1 MKRRAFSLKM
11 AQQSA
16 ELLLRNEGI
25 TSLPV
30 DPFAIASSRDIV
42 VKAKPNTT
50 EGASGMLLR
59 HGDSFGIMYATHIA
73 SEGFQRFSVSHEL
86 GHYFLDGHVDQV
98 LPKDGTH
105 VSHAGFVTNDPFELE
120 ADHFAA
126 GLLMPNGPFKKEINR
141 HAPGLSAVLATAK
154 IALTSRT
161 STAIRYAETTDEA
174 VAVIVSTGSTIDYCF
189 MSDAMKSLP
198 ELKWLRKGTEL
209 PKGTVTS
216 TLAADRQRVLA
227 GEQVEADADVV
238 DWLGGRTSAAIT
250 EEAIGLGGY
259 GKVLTILHSGRI
271 GADAPDDDESEDREL
286 EERWTPRFHR

>member
-16 ELLLRNEGI
+16 ELLVRNEGI

-30 DPFAIASSRDIV
+30 DPFAIAHSRDIV
-42 VKAKPNTT
+42 VEAKPNTA
-50 EGASGMLLR
+50 EGVSGMLLR
-59 HGDSFGIMYATHIA
+59 HGDAFCIVYATHVA

-105 VSHAGFVTNDPFELE
+105 VSHAGFVTADPFELE

-126 GLLMPNGPFKKEINR
+126 GLLMPSGPFKKEISR
-141 HAPGLSAVLATAK
+141 HAPGLAAVLETAK
-154 IALTSRT
+154 IARTSRT
-161 STAIRYAETTDEA
+161 STAIRYAETTGEA
-174 VAVIVSTGSTIDYCF
+174 VAIVISTGSKIDYCF

-209 PKGTVTS
+209 PSGTVTLS
-216 TLAADRQRVLA
+216 LASDRQRVLL
-227 GEQVEADADVV
+227 GEQIGAEVDVI
-238 DWLGGRTSAAIT
+238 DWLGGRTSVLVS
-250 EEAIGLGGY
+250 EEAIGLGSY
-259 GKVLTILHSGRI
+259 GKVLTVLHSSKI
-271 GADAPDDDESEDREL
+271 GAEASDGDEAEDKEL
-286 EERWTPRFHR
+286 EEQWTPRFHR